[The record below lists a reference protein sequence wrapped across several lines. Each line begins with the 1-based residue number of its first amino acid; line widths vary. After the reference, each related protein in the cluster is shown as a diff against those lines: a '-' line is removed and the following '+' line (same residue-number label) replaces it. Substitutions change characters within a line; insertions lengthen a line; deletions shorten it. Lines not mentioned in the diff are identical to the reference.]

1 MSSFIPVVVALVGD
15 VPAPAPVAVAVVEAC
30 GGREEVAD
38 AWTCLVSAAFLGAF
52 GVDIQ
57 LPIVIGLKA
66 GRKMK
71 ERRIQMGGANEKR
84 CREETGVDKG
94 WTEAVAGIRI

>member
-30 GGREEVAD
+30 GRREEVVD

-57 LPIVIGLKA
+57 LPIVNWIESGV
-66 GRKMK
+66 
-71 ERRIQMGGANEKR
+71 ER
-84 CREETGVDKG
+84 
-94 WTEAVAGIRI
+94 